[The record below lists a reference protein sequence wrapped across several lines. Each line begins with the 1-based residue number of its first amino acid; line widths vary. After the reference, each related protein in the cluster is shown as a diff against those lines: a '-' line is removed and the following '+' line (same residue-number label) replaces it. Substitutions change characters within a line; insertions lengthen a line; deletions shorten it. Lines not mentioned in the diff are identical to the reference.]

1 MLKGIIKKQFNRQ
14 AKSFSSWSVTKNI
27 EYMQAHFDFFRMNEN
42 DTMLD
47 VACGTGEFSIF
58 VAKKVKYVLGI
69 DISDEEIKL
78 ANEQAES
85 NNVTNVK
92 FICHNVEKIPCDD
105 NSYSIA
111 VCKSA
116 FHHMQNY
123 SQVFLE
129 MLRCCKNLGRVG
141 IQDIVAYDDKKT
153 NDFFEGMEKAIDISH
168 NSALSLESIVDLFK
182 ANDLKIVNEFQ
193 IEIELNFQEYLRH
206 AYQSES
212 SIRKIE
218 KLLKFGLEDK
228 GISKYFII
236 KDDELFFK
244 RNVLL
249 ILGEKM

>member
-58 VAKKVKYVLGI
+58 SAKSVNYVLGI

-78 ANEQAES
+78 ADEQAKS
-85 NNVTNVK
+85 NNLTNVK
-92 FICHNVEKIPCDD
+92 FICHDVEKIPCEG
-105 NSYSIA
+105 NSCSI
-111 VCKSA
+111 VICKSA

-123 SQVFLE
+123 NQVFME
-129 MLRCCKNLGRVG
+129 MVRCCKKLGRVG
-141 IQDIVAYDDKKT
+141 IQDIIAYDDKKT

-206 AYQSES
+206 AYQSKN
-212 SIRKIE
+212 SIKNIE
-218 KLLKFGLEDK
+218 KILKSGLEDDN
-228 GISKYFII
+228 ISKYFLI
-236 KDDELFFK
+236 KDDGLFFK

>member
-58 VAKKVKYVLGI
+58 SAKRIKYVLGI
-69 DISDEEIKL
+69 DIS
-78 ANEQAES
+78 
-85 NNVTNVK
+85 
-92 FICHNVEKIPCDD
+92 
-105 NSYSIA
+105 
-111 VCKSA
+111 
-116 FHHMQNY
+116 
-123 SQVFLE
+123 
-129 MLRCCKNLGRVG
+129 
-141 IQDIVAYDDKKT
+141 
-153 NDFFEGMEKAIDISH
+153 
-168 NSALSLESIVDLFK
+168 DLFK

-193 IEIELNFQEYLRH
+193 IEIGLNFQEYLRH

-244 RNVLL
+244 RNVFL
-249 ILGEKM
+249 ILGEKCDRTLSFGFE